1 MSHRNWMENEWAREH
16 KKELPKYAYHTHIYS
31 ISEIARNV
39 EKDEERMK
47 RTEKKNRNHFTVVNT
62 NLVPW
67 GTIVADFVYLAR
79 LHFVTMYY
87 RGRTEPVKHI
97 AHIFEIVSHPFTWLQ
112 LRIIFKRNSKRA
124 PQYTHTLQ
132 VSKRDKKNKV
142 NLIWYNNNHN
152 FIVRRLFLAATI
164 FRPLWITM
172 RFSVGFVLTTSIFL
186 FAFSFITW

>member
-1 MSHRNWMENEWAREH
+1 M
-16 KKELPKYAYHTHIYS
+16 
-31 ISEIARNV
+31 
-39 EKDEERMK
+39 
-47 RTEKKNRNHFTVVNT
+47 RNHRCRFR
-62 NLVPW
+62 LSRS
-67 GTIVADFVYLAR
+67 LAR
-79 LHFVTMYY
+79 LHFVNMYY

-97 AHIFEIVSHPFTWLQ
+97 AHIFAIVSHPFTWLQ

-172 RFSVGFVLTTSIFL
+172 RFSVGFVLTTSIFSVRLL
-186 FAFSFITW
+186 FYHMISSCNPIATIPMN